1 MGKTRE
7 LELQNLLSVAQASYL
22 VYQVSHWK
30 VKGDDYYGDHLLL
43 QRLYESAQ
51 DYVDQLG
58 ERLVGLESSG
68 AIDVG
73 KQASGIALVV
83 NQVVK
88 QVGEDPMKQSMK
100 ITQELLAELQDAYK
114 NIKSDDQMTLGL
126 DDLVMSISNTVETNM
141 YLLKQ
146 ATAPG
151 SRHGAKKN
159 PGTRRNAAQIKRR
172 LMR

>member
-58 ERLVGLESSG
+58 ERLVG
-68 AIDVG
+68 
-73 KQASGIALVV
+73 
-83 NQVVK
+83 
-88 QVGEDPMKQSMK
+88 
-100 ITQELLAELQDAYK
+100 
-114 NIKSDDQMTLGL
+114 
-126 DDLVMSISNTVETNM
+126 TN
-141 YLLKQ
+141 
-146 ATAPG
+146 G
-151 SRHGAKKN
+151 FERIGHFSC
-159 PGTRRNAAQIKRR
+159 
-172 LMR
+172 